1 MLLIRLSTVL
11 AIAFGG
17 LAGTVG
23 ASLAAY
29 AAATDAGRKGD
40 AEIFLFAGLV
50 VSLCLVLGLVLA
62 LLGASR
68 RRTEIEAIADATK
81 HGGSISDARL
91 ERLGPIGRQIRSILS
106 GLADASDRKSA
117 RIASLTGLLRAA
129 LAESEKAML
138 AIGLDGR
145 IIAASSP
152 LASSKAFAGL
162 RVGEA
167 TLGEYFPELNLR
179 AVLEESSRTHRAV
192 ERAGGLSFIPVYSL
206 KGEIGHFLVLIGHK
220 SILESLERMVQ
231 GARDLRRN
239 EPEAGASRRPGPL
252 AALRGALKRKP
263 PREDGKTSGRK
274 PR

>member
-29 AAATDAGRKGD
+29 SAATDAGRKGD
-40 AEIFLFAGLV
+40 AELYLFGGLLV
-50 VSLCLVLGLVLA
+50 GLCLVLGLVLA
-62 LLGASR
+62 LLGAR
-68 RRTEIEAIADATK
+68 RRGMEIEAVADAVK

-91 ERLGPIGRQIRSILS
+91 GRMGRIGRHISSILS
-106 GLADASDRKSA
+106 ELADASDRKSA

-129 LAESEKAML
+129 FAESEKAML

-167 TLGEYFPELNLR
+167 TLGEYFPELDLR
-179 AVLEESSRTHRAV
+179 SVLEESSRTHRAV

-206 KGEIGHFLVLIGHK
+206 KGEIGHYLVIIGHT
-220 SILESLERMVQ
+220 SILASLERMVQ
-231 GARDLRRN
+231 DARSAKRGGPADDAPRR
-239 EPEAGASRRPGPL
+239 RGPL
-252 AALRGALKRKP
+252 AALRSALKRKP
-263 PREDGKTSGRK
+263 PRDGAK
-274 PR
+274 

>member
-1 MLLIRLSTVL
+1 MIRLSTVL

-29 AAATDAGRKGD
+29 SAATDAGRKGD

-68 RRTEIEAIADATK
+68 RRMEIEAIADATK

-162 RVGEA
+162 RVSEA
-167 TLGEYFPELNLR
+167 TLGEYFPELDLR